1 MRSSNHASALVVCAL
16 ALAMA
21 CTSVTQN
28 TPRDAVD
35 AHNAARAAVGV
46 GPVSWDD
53 NIASYAQKYA
63 DKRVADCQLVH
74 SGGPYGE
81 NLFWGTGRDFTLTD
95 AVNAWIEEKQYY
107 DYENNS
113 CADGQ
118 VCGHYKQVVWQTTT
132 AIGCARTLCEGGKG
146 IFIVCD
152 YSPPGNLVGQRPY
165 EEKAQDDNILSCSS
179 ARVLLV
185 RCQITM
191 SREKKT
197 SKGKQRIE
205 IKKIENEEA
214 RYISFSKRRNG
225 IYGKASEL
233 STLCGADLAVLI
245 SSPTG
250 KLHSFGSPSVALVV
264 DRFLSTGAV
273 PSSGSV
279 HQEQSRRGQT
289 VQDLNHRLMDLAR
302 RLEDAKAK
310 KAILRERLEAAAARG
325 QACERIDN
333 LEGLGLDELDRL
345 MESLGRLKARASA
358 RTKEILTG
366 TSPEP
371 TAVDHVG
378 PWRHGGIS
386 TVHSDSKGLGGQFPS
401 NPWKD
406 EEGKERC
413 VQVMQKT
420 SGPRSCLIL
429 SIPALLEPISTAK
442 RFDHT
447 TLMIGKAQSR
457 NPVNAILVGGSAG
470 GCGGSAVG
478 RSSGAP
484 VALHRPNVTTAA
496 VESLRGCVNV
506 RYGVGRKGEAAYSI
520 SIARLH

>member
-1 MRSSNHASALVVCAL
+1 
-16 ALAMA
+16 
-21 CTSVTQN
+21 
-28 TPRDAVD
+28 
-35 AHNAARAAVGV
+35 
-46 GPVSWDD
+46 
-53 NIASYAQKYA
+53 
-63 DKRVADCQLVH
+63 
-74 SGGPYGE
+74 
-81 NLFWGTGRDFTLTD
+81 
-95 AVNAWIEEKQYY
+95 
-107 DYENNS
+107 
-113 CADGQ
+113 
-118 VCGHYKQVVWQTTT
+118 
-132 AIGCARTLCEGGKG
+132 
-146 IFIVCD
+146 
-152 YSPPGNLVGQRPY
+152 
-165 EEKAQDDNILSCSS
+165 
-179 ARVLLV
+179 
-185 RCQITM
+185 M

-310 KAILRERLEAAAARG
+310 KAILRERLEAAAAARG

-401 NPWKD
+401 NPVLAMRNQFESSASRSNPLIETID
-406 EEGKERC
+406 FLDI
-413 VQVMQKT
+413 
-420 SGPRSCLIL
+420 SGLF
-429 SIPALLEPISTAK
+429 EK
-442 RFDHT
+442 F
-447 TLMIGKAQSR
+447 
-457 NPVNAILVGGSAG
+457 
-470 GCGGSAVG
+470 
-478 RSSGAP
+478 
-484 VALHRPNVTTAA
+484 
-496 VESLRGCVNV
+496 
-506 RYGVGRKGEAAYSI
+506 
-520 SIARLH
+520 